1 MKELLYNK
9 TTEEPTKEQNLFL
22 FFLNRVVL
30 LSFKIIISPHNIRF
44 ERASRQVETIRTI
57 RTKGRYIIMAA
68 ERDSLTQDYLDTVR
82 VDDPLEPAPPEGVFQ
97 ALKNAGGNDDDD
109 IEDDDDDDRDERIR
123 QRARD
128 LLDGGGGDAGNDDEE
143 LAHTGVDGTPDDA
156 LTPRFSK
163 SGKFVGYE
171 SRIPIEDRG
180 VADIMFNGSP
190 QDVKDA
196 FRRNKR
202 CRGLLY
208 GTSIFLFALAIG
220 LTFFMVGD
228 LIGMAIEKDLPGQ
241 SLAGADSAVA
251 EGEKKHTHPKMNHTK
266 PPSASSPSHS
276 SPAADPTSIIP
287 AQSPASTPSQASP
300 YDPMASQYAQ
310 ETSYPPTGGGTPME
324 EISRVVKVEPAALAT
339 IKRAEPDDRFDG
351 IEELGVENNER
362 VSFVRF
368 DLSQHPGTNAS
379 HYVVYA
385 TLLLYLKSH
394 DDVDEG
400 GTTLLVEL
408 LPNAGAWVEDTVSWN
423 DPPDATGAVAVATHR
438 WAGESFEELHPI
450 ELNVKAAI
458 MNVAVN
464 ATGEATFRLSTES
477 GGFLFFEGRK
487 WNSGVGVPELAISY
501 N

>member
-1 MKELLYNK
+1 
-9 TTEEPTKEQNLFL
+9 
-22 FFLNRVVL
+22 
-30 LSFKIIISPHNIRF
+30 
-44 ERASRQVETIRTI
+44 
-57 RTKGRYIIMAA
+57 MAA

-97 ALKNAGGNDDDD
+97 ALKNAGGNNVDDDD
-109 IEDDDDDDRDERIR
+109 VDDERDERIR

-128 LLDGGGGDAGNDDEE
+128 LLDGGGEGGGGDDNDEE

-171 SRIPIEDRG
+171 SRTPIEDRG

-202 CRGLLY
+202 CRGLLA
-208 GTSIFLFALAIG
+208 GFSIFFFALAIG

-241 SLAGADSAVA
+241 SLADADSAVA
-251 EGEKKHTHPKMNHTK
+251 EGGEKKEHTHPKMNHTK
-266 PPSASSPSHS
+266 PPAHSPSHS
-276 SPAADPTSIIP
+276 SPAGSPTAVIP

-310 ETSYPPTGGGTPME
+310 TYPPTGRGMPTE
-324 EISRVVKVEPAALAT
+324 EISRVVTVDPAALAT

-351 IEELGVENNER
+351 IEELGVEKNER

-368 DLSQHPGTNAS
+368 DLSQQLGNNAT
-379 HYVVYA
+379 HDVVYA

-400 GTTLLVEL
+400 GTRILVEL

-423 DPPDATGAVAVATHR
+423 DPPNATGAVAVTTHT
-438 WAGESFEELHPI
+438 WAGESFEEFHPI
-450 ELNVKAAI
+450 ELDVKAAI
-458 MNVAVN
+458 LNVAVN
-464 ATGEATFRLSTES
+464 ATREATFRLSTES
-477 GGFLFFEGRK
+477 EGFLFFHGRK
-487 WNSGVGVPELAISY
+487 WNSGEGMPELAISFK
-501 N
+501 